1 QWKKAA
7 KEGSI
12 KQLYDTTKKLASNY
26 SKPERPVKDKKGKT
40 ITEIQEQRNRWVE
53 YFEDLLNRPATV
65 NPLDI
70 EAPPTDLPV
79 DVTSPTIEEI
89 MMSIRQI
96 KSEKVA
102 GLDYIPSE
110 PPKSDIEVTSRSS
123 QEEQVSTD
131 CKERHLIKTPKEG
144 NLSKYENYRG
154 ITLLSVTGKVFNSV
168 AELDERLSRFPVS
181 RSIGRIP

>member
-1 QWKKAA
+1 M
-7 KEGSI
+7 
-12 KQLYDTTKKLASNY
+12 
-26 SKPERPVKDKKGKT
+26 
-40 ITEIQEQRNRWVE
+40 
-53 YFEDLLNRPATV
+53 

-70 EAPPTDLPV
+70 EATPTDLPI

-89 MMSIRQI
+89 WMAIRQI
-96 KSEKVA
+96 KSIKTA
-102 GLDYIPSE
+102 GLDHIPPE

-144 NLSKYENYRG
+144 NLRKCENYRG
-154 ITLLSVTGKVFNSV
+154 ITLLSVPGKVFNSV

-181 RSIGRIP
+181 RPIDRIP